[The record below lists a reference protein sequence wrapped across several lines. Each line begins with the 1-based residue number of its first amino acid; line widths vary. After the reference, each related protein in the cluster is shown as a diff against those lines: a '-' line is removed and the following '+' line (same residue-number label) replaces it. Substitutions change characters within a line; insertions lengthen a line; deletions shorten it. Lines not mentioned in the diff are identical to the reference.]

1 MLIYAFWG
9 EILSANAVK
18 IGVVVKFEKIYIEL
32 SDICALQCDFCP
44 AKKGVRGVMS
54 VGDFAKIAA
63 KLAHKARIYTFHLLG
78 DPLILPNL
86 SEYIAIANA
95 LKMPV
100 ELTTSGFYMSEKN
113 AKLLLESENI
123 RQINFSLMAFL
134 AQNKVNFRDYFA
146 PILAFLREHLAL
158 KKRNFVNLRLW
169 NLAKNFT
176 PPPQNEPIYELLE
189 NKFNV
194 KIDKFAPKNRLASRI
209 ILQQASKFQWASA
222 KNTAKFSES
231 RGDNG
236 VLNGAKF
243 GENGV
248 KFSANDRNIVFS
260 NGVANFSDKTAA
272 RAKVSNAHAK
282 GTCYGLR
289 GQIAIL
295 STGVVVPCC
304 MDSGGVMGLGEL
316 LRQDLSEILSSPRAL
331 AIKRGFERGEL
342 IEVLCQNCEFGRSK
356 TAKKI

>member
-9 EILSANAVK
+9 EILGVNAVK
-18 IGVVVKFEKIYIEL
+18 MGVVMKFEKIYIEL

-44 AKKGVRGVMS
+44 SKKGVRGVMS
-54 VGDFAKIAA
+54 VRDFAKIAA
-63 KLAHKARIYTFHLLG
+63 KLAHKARIYAFHLLG

-95 LKMPV
+95 LQMPV

-123 RQINFSLMAFL
+123 RQINFSLMSFL
-134 AQNKVNFRDYFA
+134 AQNRVNFRDYFA

-158 KKRNFVNLRLW
+158 KKQNFVNLRLW

-176 PPPQNEPIYELLE
+176 PPPQNEPIYKLLE
-189 NKFNV
+189 SEFNV

-209 ILQQASKFQWASA
+209 ILQQASKFQWASV
-222 KNTAKFSES
+222 KNAAEFSEKC
-231 RGDNG
+231 GDNG
-236 VLNGAKF
+236 ILNGAKF

-248 KFSANDRNIVFS
+248 KFSANDIS

-282 GTCYGLR
+282 GTCHGLR
-289 GQIAIL
+289 KQIAVL

-316 LRQDLSEILSSPRAL
+316 LRQDLNEILSSPRAL

-356 TAKKI
+356 TTQKL